1 MNLANRVSDL
11 TPSSTLA
18 ISAKANE
25 LKKQGYDVIGLGV
38 GEPDFNTPNY
48 ILDAAKDAMD
58 KGHTKYTA
66 ASGVAELKD
75 AIIKKLATDNHLTYN
90 EKEVIV
96 TTGAKH
102 ALFTLFQVLINEG
115 DEVIIPAPFW
125 VSYTEQVKLASGK
138 PVIVET
144 TEANNFKI
152 TPEQLEQSI
161 TERTKAIIINS
172 PSNPTGLMYSK
183 EELKQ
188 LGDICVK
195 HNIFIVSDEIYEKLI
210 YTGEDHVSMA
220 ELSPELKR
228 LTIVIN
234 GVSKSHEMT
243 GWRIGYAAGDE
254 TIIKAMSNHVSH
266 ATSNPTTVAQYAAI
280 AAYTDNEDFVL
291 EMKKTFTER
300 LNIFYDLITDIPG
313 ITCLKP
319 HGAFYLLPNV
329 TEVVKNTGF
338 SSTDEW
344 VKALLEEEQV
354 AVVPGSAFG
363 APNNIRLSYA
373 TSVEQLEEAAKRIK
387 RFVLN
392 NQK

>member
-38 GEPDFNTPNY
+38 GEPNYNTLNY
-48 ILDAAKDAMD
+48 ILNAAKDAMD

-66 ASGVAELKD
+66 ASVVAELKD
-75 AIIKKLATDNHLTYN
+75 AIIKNLATYNDLTYN

-96 TTGAKH
+96 TTGAKN

-234 GVSKSHEMT
+234 GVSKSHAMT

>member
-234 GVSKSHEMT
+234 GVSKSHAMT